1 MRLES
6 DHGDF
11 VELEPLA
18 HEGAAL
24 AFEVRVRRGS
34 FSGFAETS
42 IDRETWRSFA
52 RELSVLEAMGEGFA
66 RVRSVADGELAL
78 VVRAL
83 PTEGHFAVEGV
94 LGTREYD
101 AIVSLR
107 FSAFAF
113 DRAQLVDLARVARA
127 CAG

>member
-18 HEGAAL
+18 REGAVL

-42 IDRETWRSFA
+42 IDGEAWRTFA
-52 RELSVLEAMGEGFA
+52 REVSVLEATGEGIA
-66 RVRSVADGELAL
+66 RLRSVADGELAL
-78 VVRAL
+78 VLRAL
-83 PTEGHFAVEGV
+83 PTEGFFAVEGV
-94 LGTREYD
+94 LGSRDYD

-107 FSAFAF
+107 FSAFAV
-113 DRAQLVDLARVARA
+113 DRAQLADLARLARA
-127 CAG
+127 SS